1 MEYLF
6 LCLQNLP
13 DHQVVTAT
21 KSVNNLW
28 LTSFAIAIIYLASW
42 NRSKLYA
49 LAYFFIEIVTK
60 MEFFGLY
67 MSHYNYKVYSIPYLS
82 PFYLS
87 DVMHHYSVMILTAI
101 LFTIIFF
108 ISKTNS
114 KFQRVICVMIVTFEL
129 VMTFCFMVGG
139 SAALYLY
146 DNYENIVF
154 CLHVMLILSL
164 YKPKPILRAMEDK
177 FRDFLRAV
185 DSIIFMRAFWYTK
198 EISKQEFKLT

>member
-6 LCLQNLP
+6 ECLPLSQLSHLKSNFNAFTLLC
-13 DHQVVTAT
+13 VMY
-21 KSVNNLW
+21 
-28 LTSFAIAIIYLASW
+28 FIAW

-49 LAYFFIEIVTK
+49 LAFLFVELLASTS
-60 MEFFGLY
+60 FFGILI
-67 MSHYNYKVYSIPYLS
+67 YNDYYQFQYHSLAVS
-82 PFYLS
+82 
-87 DVMHHYSVMILTAI
+87 MQCI
-101 LFTIIFF
+101 LFALILAT
-108 ISKTNS
+108 TNS
-114 KFQRVICVMIVTFEL
+114 KSQRIICVMIVTL
-129 VMTFCFMVGG
+129 DVLMAIGYLVGG
-139 SAALYLY
+139 DAALYLY

-177 FRDFLRAV
+177 FCDFLRAV